1 MRPQRVLVVDDEPQI
16 QKLLKI
22 ALTAAGYETLLAG
35 TAAEALK
42 AIASS
47 APDIVILDLG
57 LPDRD
62 GKDVL
67 RDMRAFS
74 RTPVVV
80 LSARDR
86 EAEKIEA
93 LDLGADD
100 YVEKPFGVGELIAR
114 LRVALRHAAPHAP
127 APQRIVLDGLL
138 IDLDKR
144 LVSRDG
150 AAIRLT
156 PKEYDLLAVFAVNT
170 GRVLTHRHILAAVW
184 GPGHVEDIQYLRVL
198 MGQLRAKI
206 ERDPTAPKILRTE
219 TGVGYRSAETSEGE
233 SPREQ

>member
-1 MRPQRVLVVDDEPQI
+1 MRPKRVLIVDDEPQI
-16 QKLLKI
+16 QKLLKV
-22 ALTAAGYETLLAG
+22 ALTAAGYEALVAG
-35 TAAEALK
+35 TAAEALRL
-42 AIASS
+42 IASA
-47 APDIVILDLG
+47 APDLVILDLG

-67 RDMRAFS
+67 KDMRAFS
-74 RTPVVV
+74 LTPVVV

-114 LRVALRHAAPHAP
+114 LRVALRHAAPGAAQP
-127 APQRIVLDGLL
+127 ARIVIDGLGV
-138 IDLDKR
+138 DLDKR

-156 PKEYDLLAVFAVNT
+156 PKEFDLLAVLARNA

-184 GPGHVEDIQYLRVL
+184 GPAHVDDIQYLRVL

-206 ERDPTAPKILRTE
+206 ERDPTRPAIVRTE
-219 TGVGYRSAETSEGE
+219 TGVGYRIAEPMGADN
-233 SPREQ
+233 